1 MKTIGIIG
9 GLSWHSSLQMYE
21 YINRYVAEHLGEY
34 NCAKLVLANVNLQEV
49 FVTRKNEQELV
60 LLEGA
65 KQLEAAGCDFY
76 MICSNTMHKHVP
88 FLEQHIKMPNLHI
101 ADATADEILAQGK
114 KTIGLMGTRITME
127 SDFYR
132 GRLQERGLEVLI
144 PDEKDRAYIDH
155 VLMTETGVGIVK
167 EESARRFYEIA
178 QRLVE
183 DGAEGVIL
191 GCTEIGMLMQ
201 QEHTAIPLFDTTI
214 IHAETAARMAIAE
227 DLNPQIAIDKKFNS
241 TNQKQK

>member
-34 NCAKLVLANVNLQEV
+34 NCAKLVLVNVNLQEI
-49 FVTRKNEQELV
+49 FVTRLNEQEQV
-60 LLEGA
+60 MLEGA

-88 FLEQHIKMPNLHI
+88 FLAQHIKTPNLHI
-101 ADATADEILAQGK
+101 ADATAQEILSRGVK
-114 KTIGLMGTRITME
+114 KVALMGTRITME

-132 GRLQERGLEVLI
+132 GRLESKGLNVII
-144 PDEKDRAYIDH
+144 PEEEDRAFIDH

-167 EESARRFYEIA
+167 EESARRFYEIG
-178 QRLVE
+178 QRLVAA
-183 DGAEGVIL
+183 GAEGVIL

-201 QEHTAIPLFDTTI
+201 QDHTDIPLFDTTI
-214 IHAETAARMAIAE
+214 IHSETAARMAIEE
-227 DLNPQIAIDKKFNS
+227 DL
-241 TNQKQK
+241 